1 MRIGVHLPQFGRAS
15 GPESIRRA
23 AQQADELGFDDV
35 WVSDHLAVPDGV
47 AYPPAYLYEPII
59 TLTWAAAATRRVGLG
74 TSVLILPYRHPLH
87 LAKELSS
94 LDQLSEGRLIL
105 GAGAGWLAEEFD
117 ALGVPMAERGARSD
131 ECIDV
136 LRACWGNDPVSV
148 AGPTVRFDGM
158 KVRPKPGHAIP
169 IWVGGASEGALARV
183 VSRGDGWH
191 GNVSPDKARLIVA
204 RLRNER
210 PEDSFTVSMRTDWDG
225 ITTPEDEI
233 RRDADAFRSLGIDH
247 VVATPTQ
254 GDLDAWLRSVEE
266 LWRILSP
273 FR

>member
-47 AYPPAYLYEPII
+47 AYPPAYLYEPLV
-59 TLTWAAAATRRVGLG
+59 TLTWAAAATSRVGLG
-74 TSVLILPYRHPLH
+74 ISVLILSYRHPLH

-94 LDQLSEGRLIL
+94 LDQLSEGRVIL
-105 GAGAGWLAEEFD
+105 GAGVGWLAEEFG

-131 ECIDV
+131 ECIEV
-136 LRACWGNDPVSV
+136 LRACWAEDPVSV
-148 AGPTVRFDGM
+148 AGPTVRFDRM
-158 KVRPKPGHAIP
+158 KVRPKPGHDIP
-169 IWVGGASEGALARV
+169 IWVGGASEGALRRV
-183 VSRGDGWH
+183 VSKGDGWH
-191 GNVSPDKARLIVA
+191 GNVTPDEARPIVA
-204 RLRNER
+204 RLRKER
-210 PEDSFTVSMRTDWDG
+210 PEDSFTVSMRTAWDG
-225 ITTPEDEI
+225 VDTPENEMV
-233 RRDADAFRSLGIDH
+233 RGADAFRSLGVDH
-247 VVATPTQ
+247 VVATPAQ
-254 GDLDAWLRSVEE
+254 GDLSTWLRSVEE